1 MTPDSATG
9 DPTQSQNSSSRSLS
23 GLPVTLPENVNI
35 LGDKERQIF
44 GGLSAR
50 AGLQLVRTDLFGYD
64 PPLEVCDGGPAQAI
78 C

>member
-1 MTPDSATG
+1 MTPEPATG
-9 DPTQSQNSSSRSLS
+9 KPTQSQIPVVGHSALCPSLARK
-23 GLPVTLPENVNI
+23 NVKV

-64 PPLEVCDGGPAQAI
+64 PPLEVCDGGPAQAL